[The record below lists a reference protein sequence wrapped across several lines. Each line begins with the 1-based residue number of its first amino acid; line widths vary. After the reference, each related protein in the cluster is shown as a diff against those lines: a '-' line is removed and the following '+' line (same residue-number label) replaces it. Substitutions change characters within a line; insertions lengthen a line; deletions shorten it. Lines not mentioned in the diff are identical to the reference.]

1 MVQLPPLNTPQFD
14 WACRGCRAGRSR
26 CRPSSSPRWRR
37 GPSSTQPTTRPGGST
52 GVGAPDSWNAD
63 RQQGR
68 RRAAR
73 PVSGVDG
80 QRVPANRR
88 AAGSGPTGQLWTSLD
103 DEPSQDFGAHG
114 RFDRRAKTRSPQLWM
129 SWHRGALTAAAGAA
143 AAGVGAPLGARR
155 APAVVADE
163 PAAIATVAPGVGAIA
178 ASGGDGQSENAGGRA
193 HPQVLQC
200 VRLSACVGCQAVE
213 TGGLGFA
220 LRGGD
225 GA

>member
-1 MVQLPPLNTPQFD
+1 MVQLPALNTPQFD

-52 GVGAPDSWNAD
+52 GLGLPTVGTLIANKVAAGLLDRFLAWTGNESQQTAEPQDPGRPANSGLRWTTSPARTSAHTAVSTGAPRPVALSC
-63 RQQGR
+63 GCHGT
-68 RRAAR
+68 AACSLLPRVLRR
-73 PVSGVDG
+73 PVS
-80 QRVPANRR
+80 
-88 AAGSGPTGQLWTSLD
+88 
-103 DEPSQDFGAHG
+103 
-114 RFDRRAKTRSPQLWM
+114 
-129 SWHRGALTAAAGAA
+129 
-143 AAGVGAPLGARR
+143 ARR
-155 APAVVADE
+155 WAPAVVADE

>member
-1 MVQLPPLNTPQFD
+1 MPRRAQPVPPIFQPEVAARAVVYAAD
-14 WACRGCRAGRSR
+14 HPSRGEY
-26 CRPSSSPRWRR
+26 W
-37 GPSSTQPTTRPGGST
+37 
-52 GVGAPDSWNAD
+52 VGAPDSRNAD
-63 RQQGR
+63 RQQGH

-80 QRVPANRR
+80 LRVPANRR
-88 AAGSGPTGQLWTSLD
+88 AAQDPGRPANSGLRWTTSPARTSAHTAVSTGAPRPVALSC
-103 DEPSQDFGAHG
+103 GCHG
-114 RFDRRAKTRSPQLWM
+114 
-129 SWHRGALTAAAGAA
+129 TAARSRLRPELRRP
-143 AAGVGAPLGARR
+143 VSARR
-155 APAVVADE
+155 WAPAVVADE

>member
-80 QRVPANRR
+80 LRVPVNRR
-88 AAGSGPTGQLWTSLD
+88 AAGSGPTGQLWTTS
-103 DEPSQDFGAHG
+103 PARTSAHTAVSTGAP
-114 RFDRRAKTRSPQLWM
+114 RPV
-129 SWHRGALTAAAGAA
+129 ALSCGCYGTAARSRLRPELRRP
-143 AAGVGAPLGARR
+143 VSARR
-155 APAVVADE
+155 WAPAVVADE

-178 ASGGDGQSENAGGRA
+178 ASGGEGQSENAGGRA